1 MARDVGAGR
10 GDVRAFRTSFLVVML
25 AMLSTVFMVA
35 PAVAQTGPLEGR
47 YEFTGKSTERY
58 FEMSDSNGTFTGR
71 TSYVDVPPP
80 EIGQTITMAW
90 SFRISPSV
98 RSIATSPM
106 TCTTDVAQVPSYRDY
121 HPDIPVDYFLHSSVP
136 MLGFNTN
143 YDLEGKC
150 VFQVNVGGRPGTA
163 TLTYKF
169 HFRIA
174 DGLPYDA

>member
-1 MARDVGAGR
+1 VKLQGR
-10 GDVRAFRTSFLVVML
+10 LTIAL
-25 AMLSTVFMVA
+25 ALAALLTFFVA
-35 PAVAQTGPLEGR
+35 TPGFAQDAPLEGR
-47 YEFTGKSTERY
+47 YEFTGKSTDRY

-71 TSYVDVPPP
+71 TSYVDAPPP

-90 SFRISPSV
+90 SFRVSPAV
-98 RSIATSPM
+98 RAIAVSPM
-106 TCTTDVAQVPSYRDY
+106 TCTTGVAQVPSYRDH
-121 HPDIPVDYFLHSSVP
+121 HPDVPVDYFLHSSVP
-136 MLGFNTN
+136 KLGFSTN

-150 VFQVNVGGRPGTA
+150 TFKVNVSGRPGTA